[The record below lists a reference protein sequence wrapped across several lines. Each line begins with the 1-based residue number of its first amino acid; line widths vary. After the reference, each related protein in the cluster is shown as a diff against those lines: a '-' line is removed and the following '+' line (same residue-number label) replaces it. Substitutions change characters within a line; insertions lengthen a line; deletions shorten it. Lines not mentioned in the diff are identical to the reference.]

1 MTLLPINL
9 PKDLEILVSKGQK
22 VINGQILAQRK
33 SILQDNV
40 IHLSDFRIS
49 TKELKSSLK
58 KNLGDKVVEGDTLA
72 VKKKLFGGKKVLST
86 LSGTISKI
94 DEQTCDIYL
103 KSEKQIEGEKII
115 SPVEGT
121 IDFCNNEQI
130 VIKTAKNVVVTKDA
144 FGKDAIGNLLLI
156 KNANSL
162 SEEVNGK
169 IIAVNLIDRVFL
181 YKALSLGAIGI
192 IATDFDD
199 LDSIEV
205 ESTNIDGGVV
215 LIDSKDFTKL
225 EKENGN
231 KILVDVKGKA
241 ILFL

>member
-22 VINGQILAQRK
+22 ISVGQPLAQKK
-33 SILQDNV
+33 SFSSDNV
-40 IHLSDFRIS
+40 IHLSDFGIS
-49 TKELKSSLK
+49 QKEFKSSLK
-58 KNLGDKVVEGDTLA
+58 KNLGDKVLEGDTLA
-72 VKKKLFGGKKVLST
+72 IKKKLFGGQKVLSST
-86 LSGTISKI
+86 SGTVSKI
-94 DEQTCDIYL
+94 DEQNCDIYI
-103 KSEKQIEGEKII
+103 KSENTTNGEKII

-130 VIKTAKNVVVTKDA
+130 VIKTAKNAVVGKDA

-156 KNANSL
+156 KNASFLN
-162 SEEVNGK
+162 EDVEGK
-169 IIAVNLIDRVFL
+169 IIAVSLIDRVFL

-199 LDSIEV
+199 LDFIEV
-205 ESTNIDGGVV
+205 ENTNIDGAVM
-215 LIDSKDFTKL
+215 LIDSKDFSNL
-225 EKENGN
+225 EKEDGK
-231 KILVDVKGKA
+231 KILIDVKGKA

>member
-22 VINGQILAQRK
+22 VISGQVLAQRK
-33 SILQDNV
+33 SISQENT
-40 IHLSDFRIS
+40 IHLSDFGIS
-49 TKELKSSLK
+49 QKQLKSSLR

-72 VKKKLFGGKKVLST
+72 IRKKLFGGEKILST
-86 LSGTISKI
+86 ISGTISKI
-94 DEQTCDIYL
+94 DEETCDIYF
-103 KSEKQIEGEKII
+103 KSEKQIEGEKVI
-115 SPVEGT
+115 SPVEGI

-130 VIKTAKNVVVTKDA
+130 VIKTAKNAVVAKDA

-162 SEEVNGK
+162 SEEISGK

-199 LDSIEV
+199 IDFIEV
-205 ESTNIDGGVV
+205 ENTNIDGAVI
-215 LIDSKDFTKL
+215 LIDSKEFIKL

-231 KILVDVKGKA
+231 KVLVDVKGKA

>member
-22 VINGQILAQRK
+22 VINGQVLAQRK
-33 SILQDNV
+33 SISKDNI
-40 IHLSDFRIS
+40 IHLSNFGIS

-72 VKKKLFGGKKVLST
+72 VKKKLFGGEKILSST
-86 LSGTISKI
+86 SGTMSRI
-94 DEQTCDIYL
+94 DEQNCDIYL
-103 KSEKQIEGEKII
+103 KSEKQVEGEKVI

-121 IDFCNNEQI
+121 VDFCNNEQI
-130 VIKTAKNVVVTKDA
+130 VIKTAKNAVVAKDA
-144 FGKDAIGNLLLI
+144 FGKDAIGKLLLI

-162 SEEVNGK
+162 SEEVEGK

-192 IATDFDD
+192 VATDFDD
-199 LDSIEV
+199 LDFIEV
-205 ESTNIDGGVV
+205 ENTKIDGAVI
-215 LIDSKDFTKL
+215 LLDPKEFSKL

>member
-22 VINGQILAQRK
+22 VISGQALAQIK
-33 SILQDNV
+33 SVSQDNV
-40 IHLSDFRIS
+40 IHLSDFGVS
-49 TKELKSSLK
+49 QKEFKSSLK

-72 VKKKLFGGKKVLST
+72 IKKKLFGGEKILSSV
-86 LSGTISKI
+86 SGTVSKI
-94 DEQTCDIYL
+94 DEEACDIYL
-103 KSEKQIEGEKII
+103 RSEQQIEGEKVI
-115 SPVEGT
+115 SPVEGI

-130 VIKTAKNVVVTKDA
+130 VIKTAKNAVVAKDA
-144 FGKDAIGNLLLI
+144 FGKDAIGKLLLI

-162 SEEVNGK
+162 SEEVEGK

-192 IATDFDD
+192 VATDFDD
-199 LDSIEV
+199 LDFIEV
-205 ESTNIDGGVV
+205 ENTKIDGAVI
-215 LIDSKDFTKL
+215 LLDPKEFSKL